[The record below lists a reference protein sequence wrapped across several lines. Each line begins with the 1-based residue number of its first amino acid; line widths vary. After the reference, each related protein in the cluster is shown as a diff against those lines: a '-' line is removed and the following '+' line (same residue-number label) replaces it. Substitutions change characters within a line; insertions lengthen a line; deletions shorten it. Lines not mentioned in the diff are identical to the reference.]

1 MGNEQLD
8 KFEKEQLEKLREA
21 VDKYQ
26 TKGQLESLST
36 ARRDLE
42 KFVNE
47 LRKKGYNI

>member
-8 KFEKEQLEKLREA
+8 QFEKEQLEKLRGA

-26 TKGQLESLST
+26 ISGQKESAEV

-47 LRKKGYNI
+47 LREKGYNI